1 MKPGT
6 KQRIVG
12 TVVLLALALI
22 FLPII
27 FDGQGSYQNQ
37 ISSRIP
43 ATPVV
48 PILAEPQQV
57 RPVIIADVEAAEAE
71 PTDAEP
77 TDGELT
83 EAEPAPTAN
92 SETTPEPATSRVE
105 VSTSEPAFTRDIPS
119 LDSSD
124 LPQGWSVRLG
134 SFSDESNANTLLK
147 RLQAAGYKAYTRAIA
162 SEQGALTGVFVGP
175 WLERSRVLDYQE
187 RLQQEFQLAGMV
199 VLYEVEQL

>member
-1 MKPGT
+1 LKPGT

-43 ATPVV
+43 ATPVL

-57 RPVIIADVEAAEAE
+57 RPVIIAAA
-71 PTDAEP
+71 
-77 TDGELT
+77 T

-92 SETTPEPATSRVE
+92 SETTPEPAASRVE
-105 VSTSEPAFTRDIPS
+105 VSTSEAAFTRDIPS
-119 LDSSD
+119 LDSSG
-124 LPQGWSVRLG
+124 LPQGWSIRLG
-134 SFSDESNANTLLK
+134 SFSDVSNAIALLE

-175 WLERSRVLDYQE
+175 WLERSRVQDYQE

-199 VLYEVEQL
+199 VRYEVEQL

>member
-1 MKPGT
+1 MKQGT

-48 PILAEPQQV
+48 PILPEPQQV
-57 RPVIIADVEAAEAE
+57 RPVIIADAEVAEVEPTEAE
-71 PTDAEP
+71 PTP
-77 TDGELT
+77 S
-83 EAEPAPTAN
+83 AN
-92 SETTPEPATSRVE
+92 TETTPEPAVSPVE
-105 VSTSEPAFTRDIPS
+105 VSTSEPAFTREIPS
-119 LDSSD
+119 LDSSG

-134 SFSDESNANTLLK
+134 SFSDESNADTLLE
-147 RLQAAGYKAYTRAIA
+147 RLQAAGYRAYTRAIT

-175 WLERSRVLDYQE
+175 WLERSMVQDYQE

-199 VLYEVEQL
+199 VRYVVEQL

>member
-1 MKPGT
+1 MKQGT
-6 KQRIVG
+6 KQRIIG

-48 PILAEPQQV
+48 PILPEPQQV
-57 RPVIIADVEAAEAE
+57 RPVIIADAEA
-71 PTDAEP
+71 
-77 TDGELT
+77 
-83 EAEPAPTAN
+83 AEPAPITN
-92 SETTPEPATSRVE
+92 TETTPEPAENRVE
-105 VSTSEPAFTRDIPS
+105 VSSSEPAFTRDIPS
-119 LDSSD
+119 LNSSG
-124 LPQGWSVRLG
+124 LAQGWSVRLG
-134 SFSDESNANTLLK
+134 SFSNVSNANTLLE

-175 WLERSRVLDYQE
+175 WLERSMVQDYQE

-199 VLYEVEQL
+199 VRYVVEQL

>member
-71 PTDAEP
+71 PTD
-77 TDGELT
+77 GELT

-92 SETTPEPATSRVE
+92 SEATPEPATSRVE